1 MPQAL
6 YFLLL
11 LACPLAMVLMM
22 RAMHGGHGH
31 HFGADDR
38 HEPDEVSLDDLRA
51 HRSELDRQIADREL
65 AESPPADARR

>member
-22 RAMHGGHGH
+22 RAMHGGHGQH
-31 HFGADDR
+31 SGADDH

-51 HRSELDRQIADREL
+51 RRSELERKIADREL
-65 AESPPADARR
+65 SESPPADARR